1 MNNWKAVAKPS
12 APLEVIRLASILARV
27 LCVVV
32 VCGVMSA
39 QMLMQP
45 LGVVGIPG
53 GAGCRGYKGM
63 GLKIDSPWYGPWG
76 IVGFLAAKRCNRLPK
91 FGTDCEGYLVR
102 NGHLVSGHLV
112 SKWPSCIE
120 NSLFGHLVSKIPFSC
135 IENSPKT
142 EIQPK
147 MGLARKNRTN
157 KGLVGTEPPVVPSR
171 RRSLR
176 RACKLGRFG

>member
-1 MNNWKAVAKPS
+1 MSFPKKSMTGDFAAALERTWSSLSSASISDVACSCSGLLVLCDKVQP
-12 APLEVIRLASILARV
+12 EVIRLASILARV

-76 IVGFLAAKRCNRLPK
+76 IVGFLARNRCSRLP
-91 FGTDCEGYLVR
+91 
-102 NGHLVSGHLV
+102 
-112 SKWPSCIE
+112 
-120 NSLFGHLVSKIPFSC
+120 
-135 IENSPKT
+135 
-142 EIQPK
+142 
-147 MGLARKNRTN
+147 
-157 KGLVGTEPPVVPSR
+157 
-171 RRSLR
+171 
-176 RACKLGRFG
+176 